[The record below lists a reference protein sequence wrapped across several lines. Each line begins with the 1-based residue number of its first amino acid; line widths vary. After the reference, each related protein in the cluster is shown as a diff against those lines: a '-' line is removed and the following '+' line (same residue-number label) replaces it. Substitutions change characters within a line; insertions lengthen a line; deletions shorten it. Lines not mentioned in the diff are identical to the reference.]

1 MTVTTDPWASNDN
14 GPEQPVATTAP
25 STTVVNNSSNV
36 APGEGKIVTTL
47 KGGRDFDAPWIV
59 IHASSV
65 EESDALLDA
74 KFKDYMDKV
83 KKVAAAF
90 AGGSAAP
97 APAQSSGGGYRRQA
111 PQSAQEAPEWAPPKP
126 YDDFVYKTGISKKT
140 GKVWHAWMPP
150 AKDDP
155 SEDDPRPAKFFYPP
169 R

>member
-25 STTVVNNSSNV
+25 ATTVVNNSSNV

-90 AGGSAAP
+90 AGGSAAAPSAPAPSRPAVSGSRP
-97 APAQSSGGGYRRQA
+97 APAGA
-111 PQSAQEAPEWAPPKP
+111 KEAPEWAPPPP
-126 YDDFVYKTGISKKT
+126 YDDFVYVSKVNQNT

-150 AKDDP
+150 TKDDTRQP
-155 SEDDPRPAKFFYPP
+155 KFFYPP

>member
-1 MTVTTDPWASNDN
+1 MTVTADPWASNDN
-14 GPEQPVATTAP
+14 GPEQPVAATAP
-25 STTVVNNSSNV
+25 ATTVVNNSSNV

-97 APAQSSGGGYRRQA
+97 APAQSSGGGYQRQA
-111 PQSAQEAPEWAPPKP
+111 PQGAQEAPEWAPPKP
-126 YDDFVYKTGISKKT
+126 YDDFVYKTGVSKKT

-150 AKDDP
+150 TKDDGR
-155 SEDDPRPAKFFYPP
+155 DAKFFYAN
-169 R
+169 

>member
-14 GPEQPVATTAP
+14 GPEQPVATPAP
-25 STTVVNNSSNV
+25 ATTVVNNSSNV

-65 EESDALLDA
+65 AESDALLDA
-74 KFKDYMDKV
+74 SFKDYMEKV
-83 KKVAAAF
+83 KLVAAAF

-97 APAQSSGGGYRRQA
+97 APAQSSGGGYQRQA
-111 PQSAQEAPEWAPPKP
+111 PQGAQEAPEWAPPKP
-126 YDDFVYKTGISKKT
+126 YDDFVYVSKVNQNT

-150 AKDDP
+150 TKDDTRQP
-155 SEDDPRPAKFFYPP
+155 KFFYPP